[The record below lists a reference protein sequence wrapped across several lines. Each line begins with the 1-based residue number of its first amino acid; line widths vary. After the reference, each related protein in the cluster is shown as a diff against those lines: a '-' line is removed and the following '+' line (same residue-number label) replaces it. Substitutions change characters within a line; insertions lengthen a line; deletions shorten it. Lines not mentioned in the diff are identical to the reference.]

1 MSYHH
6 WDNRKRLS
14 WAKIARLWGKISFW
28 VHFIKTGR
36 KSVQIGFCALFPGA
50 VVHELL
56 FFEEK
61 VNLSP
66 NFLVPHIISRW
77 NLWLVISFVSAVIF
91 TTVNRKCERGISIFW
106 LQTANIWKSSDVW
119 WNLFSGYKLQIF
131 VLYLSTTIRP
141 TKLNWPSHEIQTWT
155 KNPTIIQA

>member
-1 MSYHH
+1 MNTLKKYPNNWMSYHH

-56 FFEEK
+56 FFVEK

-66 NFLVPHIISRW
+66 NFLVPHICNFKMKFLARNILCFCCHSPRPTES
-77 NLWLVISFVSAVIF
+77 V
-91 TTVNRKCERGISIFW
+91 RGEYP
-106 LQTANIWKSSDVW
+106 
-119 WNLFSGYKLQIF
+119 FSGYKLQIF
-131 VLYLSTTIRP
+131 GNVVMCGEIYFQVINCKYLFSIWAP
-141 TKLNWPSHEIQTWT
+141 PSDRQ
-155 KNPTIIQA
+155 N